1 MTLRLRAGSAT
12 QAAGAR
18 CEDLALAHLRRAGL
32 TLVERNFHCRY
43 GEIDLVMRDG
53 DVVVF
58 VEVRYR
64 RGARVRGGHGGG
76 IDSVGTAKRAKLL
89 RAAAV
94 WLARN
99 PRCAQ
104 APCRFDVVGLAGSEA
119 EPVVD
124 WRPNAFEAT

>member
-1 MTLRLRAGSAT
+1 MILKLRAGSAT

-18 CEDLALAHLRRAGL
+18 GEDLALAYLQRAGL
-32 TLVERNFHCRY
+32 TLTERNFCCRH

-64 RGARVRGGHGGG
+64 RGARARGGYGDG
-76 IDSVGTAKRAKLL
+76 IDSVGAAKRAKLVH
-89 RAAAV
+89 AAGI

-99 PRCAQ
+99 PRFAQ
-104 APCRFDVVGLAGSEA
+104 QACRFDVVALAGEEA
-119 EPVVD
+119 EPAID
-124 WRPNAFEAT
+124 WRRNAFET